1 MAQFGSQ
8 PKFEFLITKEDTV
21 ELQERVITELNE
33 LNSPGKEQI
42 ARLLTGYLYRAYI
55 TDDEL
60 LPQIA
65 KRIGVTC
72 NQYKHVVN
80 NLSKSLAE
88 ANRTIAELQAS
99 REMYQKVI
107 LKQEDTI
114 NNFSDR
120 IDALQHRNSKFKRLV
135 RKLRLRNKKLSD
147 ENEKALF

>member
-1 MAQFGSQ
+1 MASFDSQ
-8 PKFEFLITKEDTV
+8 PKVEFLVTPEDMIK
-21 ELQERVITELNE
+21 LHKRVIEELNI

-42 ARLLTGYLYRAYI
+42 ARLLTGYLHRAYI

-72 NQYKHVVN
+72 KQYKHVVN
-80 NLSKSLAE
+80 KLSDSLIE

-99 REMYQKVI
+99 REMYKKVI

-120 IDALQHRNSKFKRLV
+120 IDTLRKRNSKFKRIV
-135 RKLRLRNKKLSD
+135 GKLRIRNKKLSD